1 MGFLLIFLFP
11 MAAVLLRL
19 FYSLWASGNG
29 LCLWVQDNLQ
39 PLNALVHNYSWHCT
53 VWSVS
58 FQTLGGFETWGVSS
72 SVSLPLLFSPLD
84 CVAVVVK
91 ADSSNAHVICLLA
104 VPAVGEHPSGPKVDR
119 LRRCR

>member
-1 MGFLLIFLFP
+1 
-11 MAAVLLRL
+11 MANVLLMV
-19 FYSLWASGNG
+19 FHSLWASGNR

-72 SVSLPLLFSPLD
+72 SVSLPLLFSPLG

-91 ADSSNAHVICLLA
+91 ADSSDVHVICLLA
-104 VPAVGEHPSGPKVDR
+104 VPAVGERPSGPKADR
-119 LRRCR
+119 LCRCR